1 MASIHKRKTPG
12 GLTRFDVRWRPT
24 PDAAER
30 SKTFPTLETAKSYRG
45 QLEAEQARGITFDPR
60 AGKKLFRSYAEE
72 WLSNRRLGIMTKE
85 TYADILER
93 HIYPQFGKLAINRI
107 TPERVRS
114 WNQTLAARVAAT
126 AAKAYRILKAILA
139 TAVNDQ
145 LIGRNPCT
153 VRGAGQDPVSDRA
166 FVPAEVVFELSVE
179 AHPRLRTM
187 ILVAG
192 FGGLRYGEL
201 RALRRRHYDASKG
214 TVTIEEAIDK
224 RGRRKDPKTFASR
237 RTVALPRFVLDA
249 LDDHV
254 ETYVDGSPDSPLFPG
269 EAGGV
274 MSDGWF
280 KKTWTAARKSVGVPT
295 VRFHD
300 LRHTAGTLATQHGA
314 TMKEVMSRLG
324 HSTTAAAIRYQRAA
338 DSRDQD
344 VADRLD
350 EAFGNPTSEPVAGY
364 SRDEPDEGGEPD
376 S

>member
-1 MASIHKRKTPG
+1 M
-12 GLTRFDVRWRPT
+12 
-24 PDAAER
+24 
-30 SKTFPTLETAKSYRG
+30 
-45 QLEAEQARGITFDPR
+45 
-60 AGKKLFRSYAEE
+60 
-72 WLSNRRLGIMTKE
+72 SNRRLGIMTKE

-153 VRGAGQDPVSDRA
+153 VRQCGPRSRHRPRIRTGGSRVRA
-166 FVPAEVVFELSVE
+166 RSRRA
-179 AHPRLRTM
+179 PRLRMM

-201 RALRRRHYDASKG
+201 SALRRRHYDASKG

-224 RGRRKDPKTFASR
+224 RDAGRTRRRSPAAEQSPSPVRAGRARRSR
-237 RTVALPRFVLDA
+237 RDLRGRLTGQPAV
-249 LDDHV
+249 
-254 ETYVDGSPDSPLFPG
+254 FPG

-280 KKTWTAARKSVGVPT
+280 KKSWTAARKSVGVST